1 MTKERN
7 ESNCANEV
15 MEVVGERIVSAT
27 NRRTRIEAL
36 ATIVDIPYFSAYNV
50 SSRTQHCALLNCFLQ
65 VLLSLPGV
73 TRYLIH
79 QARLFARGGL
89 DLDVTH
95 TRVRYNG
102 QAIEFFLSFLA
113 RLESILN

>member
-73 TRYLIH
+73 TRYSFTRLACLLEEDLISTSRT
-79 QARLFARGGL
+79 QEFATTAKL
-89 DLDVTH
+89 
-95 TRVRYNG
+95 
-102 QAIEFFLSFLA
+102 
-113 RLESILN
+113 LNSSSHSLLGWNQS